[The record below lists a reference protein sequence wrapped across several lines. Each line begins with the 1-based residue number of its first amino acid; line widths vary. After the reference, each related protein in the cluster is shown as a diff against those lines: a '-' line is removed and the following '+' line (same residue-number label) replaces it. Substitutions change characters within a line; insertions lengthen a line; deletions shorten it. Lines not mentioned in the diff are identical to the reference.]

1 MQNIDMSKVR
11 KGHVPTAK
19 LITDSIDFDILGE
32 YYNVPPTVA
41 FGQLC
46 AMIQNIA
53 KKEVSHYF
61 KTTSTSEATGISE
74 WLRGLPSVCSIPF
87 SHYDIEQWLRANNIL
102 DDSSN
107 ERKVEKAL
115 DEYWYKVG
123 LIINQYAV
131 KNTKQLKENTH
142 A

>member
-1 MQNIDMSKVR
+1 MQDIDMIKVR

-32 YYNVPPTVA
+32 HYDVPPAAA

-53 KKEVSHYF
+53 KKEVPHYF
-61 KTTSTSEATGISE
+61 SKDSQSDATGISE
-74 WLRGLPSVCSIPF
+74 WLRGLPSVCSVPF
-87 SHYDIEQWLRANNIL
+87 TYYDIEQWMRANGVL
-102 DDSSN
+102 DESAS
-107 ERKVEKAL
+107 ERKVDKAL
-115 DEYWYKVG
+115 DEYWYKVA

-131 KNTKQLKENTH
+131 KNTKQIKP
-142 A
+142 AA

>member
-1 MQNIDMSKVR
+1 MQDIDMSKVR

-32 YYNVPPTVA
+32 YYQVPPTVA

-46 AMIQNIA
+46 AMVQTIA

-61 KTTSTSEATGISE
+61 KTDGTSDATGISE
-74 WLRGLPSVCSIPF
+74 WLRGLPSVCSVPF
-87 SHYDIEQWLRANNIL
+87 TYYDIEQWLRDNGVL
-102 DDSSN
+102 VESSS
-107 ERKVEKAL
+107 ERKVGKAL
-115 DEYWYKVG
+115 DEYWYKVA

-131 KNTKQLKENTH
+131 KNTKQLKENNH